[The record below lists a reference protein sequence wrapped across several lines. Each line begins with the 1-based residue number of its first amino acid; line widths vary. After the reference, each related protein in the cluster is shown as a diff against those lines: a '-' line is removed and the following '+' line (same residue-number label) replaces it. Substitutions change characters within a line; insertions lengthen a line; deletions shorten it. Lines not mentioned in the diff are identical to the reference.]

1 MDFHYIYKSRCYPLL
16 QLSTA
21 GFCAMLLQ
29 FLRIS
34 NYAIDTEMFIL
45 NIFDLSGFFQ
55 GQLISAHRPINSNIL
70 CEV

>member
-1 MDFHYIYKSRCYPLL
+1 
-16 QLSTA
+16 
-21 GFCAMLLQ
+21 MLLQ